1 MKRLLVVEDDP
12 RLGPIIH
19 DVLAPFWRVTLV
31 ETAESALDLAAR
43 EPFDVMIIDRGLPGL
58 SGEAAVQELRRRS
71 ISTPILILSALGQ
84 VHDRVD
90 GLDAG
95 ANDYLVK
102 PFEFDEL
109 NARLRALTREY
120 AGPRQSV
127 DLGEWVFYPAHREI
141 VSAYS
146 GRVPLTE
153 TETALLAVFVAEPTR
168 VFTREYLLASVFAH
182 GESETTVESYVHY
195 LRRKTDKDLI
205 RTVRGRGYQLGVFQQ
220 Q

>member
-1 MKRLLVVEDDP
+1 MKRLLVVEDDA
-12 RLGPIIH
+12 RLGPIIR
-19 DVLAPFWRVTLV
+19 DVLAPLWQVTLV
-31 ETAESALDLAAR
+31 ETAESALELSTR
-43 EPFDVMIIDRGLPGL
+43 EPFDVMIIDRGLPGM

-71 ISTPILILSALGQ
+71 VTTPILILSALGQ

-109 NARLRALTREY
+109 QARLRALTREY
-120 AGPRQSV
+120 TIDRPRI
-127 DLGEWVFYPAHREI
+127 DLGEWVFYPEHREI
-141 VSAYS
+141 VSSYS
-146 GRVPLTE
+146 GRVALTE
-153 TETALLAVFVAEPTR
+153 TETSLLLVFTAEPTR
-168 VFTREYLLASVFAH
+168 VFSREYLLARVFAH

-205 RTVRGRGYQLGVFQQ
+205 RTVRGHGYRLGITQPH
-220 Q
+220 